1 MQYVDFEVL
10 GVILIVFILFVVIK
24 IKRRKTIAEEDN
36 FSVEES
42 SDFLDD
48 AVIAVRKK
56 GEVEKKTEPKLTS
69 HEARVPNDIVILYVI
84 AKTGK
89 TFAGYELLQILLSLG
104 LRFGDMNIFHYYQN
118 TDDQENVLFSLASAT
133 EPGTFD
139 LLNMDTFSCKGLS
152 LFMRKTGDSEEDSMR
167 YTMMLETAV
176 QLSDDL
182 AGYLLNGQKQ
192 LIANKQEAVL

>member
-1 MQYVDFEVL
+1 MQYVDFKVL

-56 GEVEKKTEPKLTS
+56 GEAEKKTEPKLAS

-167 YTMMLETAV
+167 YTTMLETAS